1 MYDASF
7 PRQDGNDETDRLL
20 EALKPVEAALAEALA
35 QGDETTALR
44 MARKALE
51 VAGEMSRPPDLLPD
65 DLAWVQALVLD
76 FEPRLLIALAD
87 ATLAVHEG
95 FGLRIAHWS
104 GAVEADAAW
113 GLARRFAASPYAG
126 QAEWHLPDAGKPLL
140 EP

>member
-1 MYDASF
+1 MYEASF
-7 PRQDGNDETDRLL
+7 PCQDGNDESDRLSA
-20 EALKPVEAALAEALA
+20 ALKPVEAALAEALA
-35 QGDETTALR
+35 KGDEAFALK

-51 VAGEMSRPPDLLPD
+51 VAGEMLRPPDLLPD

-76 FEPRLLIALAD
+76 FEPSPLIALAD

-113 GLARRFAASPYAG
+113 GLVRRFAACLHVG
-126 QAEWHLPDAGKPLL
+126 RAEWHLPDARKPLL